1 MSDRQSIRPFLG
13 ALESAGDLV
22 RVAKPIDLHFEL
34 SAFLSAADAG
44 PALLFESVTGSDLR
58 AAGNLLNG
66 RARIAAALGIG
77 VGEILPRI
85 HQAIRAPLKPVPVEG
100 GRVQQRVVLDDP
112 LAGLPVPTFFE
123 REGRP
128 YITAGVILARDP
140 ESGRGNASFAR
151 FAILDGRTAMV
162 GIAPNH
168 HLALFS
174 RRAAA
179 AGRQLE
185 IAVVI
190 GAHPAIQLAACLYL
204 GVGDDEL
211 ECAGSLL
218 GQPVDVVPA
227 RTVDLMVPADAELVL
242 EGTIDAGQPVE
253 EGFVSEYHGMY
264 EDYGPGC
271 LATFSAL
278 TRRDDA
284 IFQVIE
290 PGYHR
295 EHIYLGALPIAAG
308 LFNAVAAAVPNV
320 RDLAVTE
327 AGAGRTDVVVQIA
340 EARPGQARR
349 AMFAVFAAVSIVKR
363 VTVVDADIDPW
374 DPVAVDWARTNR
386 MKLERD
392 LLLLPNSG
400 ADRSEPM
407 EQGGLV
413 TKAGFDATAKAG
425 DRIEGVDRAL
435 PPAAYRDAARD
446 WFVRNLPPER
456 RRWLKP

>member
-1 MSDRQSIRPFLG
+1 L
-13 ALESAGDLV
+13 AL
-22 RVAKPIDLHFEL
+22 PI
-34 SAFLSAADAG
+34 
-44 PALLFESVTGSDLR
+44 
-58 AAGNLLNG
+58 
-66 RARIAAALGIG
+66 
-77 VGEILPRI
+77 PR
-85 HQAIRAPLKPVPVEG
+85 
-100 GRVQQRVVLDDP
+100 
-112 LAGLPVPTFFE
+112 FFE
-123 REGRP
+123 REARP

-140 ESGRGNASFAR
+140 ETGLGNASFAR
-151 FAILDGRTAMV
+151 FALLDSRTAMV

-179 AGRQLE
+179 AGRPLE

-218 GQPVDVVPA
+218 GRPVDVVQA
-227 RTVDLMVPADAELVL
+227 ETVDLRVPADAELVL
-242 EGTIDAGQPVE
+242 EGQIDANHTID

-264 EDYGPGC
+264 EEYGPGF

-278 TRRDDA
+278 THRNDA

-295 EHIYLGALPIAAG
+295 EHIYLGALPIAAS
-308 LFNAVAAAVPNV
+308 LFSAVAAVVPNV
-320 RDLAVTE
+320 RDVAVTE
-327 AGAGRTDVVVQIA
+327 AGAGRTDIVIQIA
-340 EARPGQARR
+340 EPRPGQARR
-349 AMFAVFAAVSIVKR
+349 AMFAAFAAVSLVKR

-374 DPVAVDWARTNR
+374 DAVAVEWARINR

-392 LLLLPNSG
+392 LLLVPQAG
-400 ADRSEPM
+400 TDRSEPM
-407 EQGGLV
+407 EEGGLV
-413 TKAGFDATAKAG
+413 TKAGFDATAKPR
-425 DRIEGVDRAL
+425 DRVEGVDRAL
-435 PPAAYRDAARD
+435 PPSPYSDAARR
-446 WFVRNLPPER
+446 WFVENLPPAR

>member
-1 MSDRQSIRPFLG
+1 MSDRQSIRPFLA
-13 ALESAGDLV
+13 ALERDGALV
-22 RVAKPIDLHFEL
+22 RVPKPVDREFEL

-44 PALLFESVTGSDLR
+44 PALIFESVIGSPLR
-58 AAGNLLNG
+58 VAGNLLNS
-66 RARIAAALGIG
+66 RDRIAAALGIG
-77 VGEILPRI
+77 VGDIVPRI
-85 HQAIRAPLKPVPVEG
+85 HESIRAPVKPVKIASG
-100 GRVQQRVVLDDP
+100 GVQDIVTLEAP
-112 LAGLPVPTFFE
+112 LAILPVPRFFE
-123 REGRP
+123 REDRH

-140 ESGRGNASFAR
+140 LTGRGNASFAR
-151 FAILDGRTAMV
+151 FALLDDSTAMV

-174 RRAAA
+174 RRAAE
-179 AGRQLE
+179 AGRTLE

-218 GQPVDVVPA
+218 GRPVDVMPA
-227 RTVDLMVPADAELVL
+227 KTVELMVPADAELVL
-242 EGTIDAGQPVE
+242 EGRIDARQPIE

-264 EDYGPGC
+264 EKYGPGF

-278 TRRDDA
+278 TRRSDA
-284 IFQVIE
+284 IYQAIE

-295 EHIYLGALPIAAG
+295 EHVYLGALPIAAS
-308 LFNAVAAAVPNV
+308 LRSAISAVVPNV
-320 RDLAVTE
+320 RDVAVTE

-340 EARPGQARR
+340 DARPGQARR
-349 AMFAVFAAVSIVKR
+349 AMFAAFAAVSLVKR

-374 DPVAVDWARTNR
+374 DPVMVDWARISR

-392 LLLLPNSG
+392 LLLVPHAG
-400 ADRSEPM
+400 TDRSEPL
-407 EQGGLV
+407 EEGGLV

-425 DRIEGVDRAL
+425 DRVEGVDRAL
-435 PPAAYRDAARD
+435 PPQAFREAAKR
-446 WFVRNLPPER
+446 WFTETLPPAQR
-456 RRWLKP
+456 LWLK